1 MSEQQENWNTKEQKL
16 VYYRLLLGEAG
27 RFYEKHR
34 IGQVKPFNIFSV
46 LRSESDE
53 VNLHSRFL
61 HALLNHKEQKSK
73 KRENL
78 KSFLKHIGIK
88 KFSLEGET
96 VERERFYIDILIRID
111 KDTAVAIEN
120 KIYAEDQNRQL
131 QRYKE
136 TLVRLGYKNIHIVYL
151 TLYGQDP
158 SCKSR
163 GNLDDEKVIKI
174 SYQNSQEPQK
184 SIQPWLKDCQ
194 NRAFDSL
201 ELQMAIKQ
209 YMSIVRTLTE
219 NSLKETYMSDL
230 LNLLKKDNNVQL
242 SFDLQTTLTK
252 ERPKLMI
259 KLWKEIAE
267 ELNKAI
273 PELHKTGNNTEDKH
287 AFHPATQKNI
297 EKYCKNKIKE
307 FGLQF
312 PIEKN
317 AWFSVAVEDEL
328 FFGITCDK
336 NSSSDEYDKYYVP
349 LHELGKS
356 SDWWPVYRYE
366 MNEMNFRDQ
375 DSKVFAMLLDDT
387 ERQNYVSNTVNQVK
401 TLWNQINRLCSIHF
415 TI

>member
-1 MSEQQENWNTKEQKL
+1 MSEQQESSNTEEQKL
-16 VYYRLLLGEAG
+16 VYYRLLLAEAG

-34 IGQVKPFNIFSV
+34 IGRVKPFNIFSV

-78 KSFLKHIGIK
+78 KYFLKHIGIK
-88 KFSLEGET
+88 EFALEEAT
-96 VERERFYIDILIRID
+96 VKREQDYIDILIRID
-111 KDTAVAIEN
+111 NDTAVAVEN
-120 KIYAEDQNRQL
+120 KIYAEDQYLQL

-136 TLVRLGYKNIHIVYL
+136 TLVRLGYKNIYMVYL
-151 TLYGQDP
+151 TLDGGHP
-158 SCKSR
+158 SSDSR
-163 GNLDDEKVIKI
+163 GKLAKDEIITI
-174 SYQNSQEPQK
+174 SYQTSKN

-194 NRAFDSL
+194 DRAFDNL
-201 ELQMAIKQ
+201 ELQIAIKQ
-209 YMSIVRTLTE
+209 YLRIVRTLTE

-230 LNLLKKDNNVQL
+230 LNLLRKDNNVQL

-259 KLWKEIAE
+259 KLWKEIAK
-267 ELNKAI
+267 ELNKEI

-287 AFHPATQKNI
+287 AFHPATQQNI

-336 NSSSDEYDKYYVP
+336 NEFKKEYDEYYSALRKI
-349 LHELGKS
+349 GKS

-375 DSKVFAMLLDDT
+375 DPKVFAMLLDDT

-415 TI
+415 TK